1 MVFQEL
7 DMCIFIYCSEYT
19 SGLSIDKGAGAQR
32 REIPCPRHGSEVAEL
47 KLEAG
52 TPSPSK
58 FISKK

>member
-1 MVFQEL
+1 
-7 DMCIFIYCSEYT
+7 MCIFIYFSEYT

-32 REIPCPRHGSEVAEL
+32 CKIPCPRHGSEVAEL

-52 TPSPSK
+52 TPSPSN